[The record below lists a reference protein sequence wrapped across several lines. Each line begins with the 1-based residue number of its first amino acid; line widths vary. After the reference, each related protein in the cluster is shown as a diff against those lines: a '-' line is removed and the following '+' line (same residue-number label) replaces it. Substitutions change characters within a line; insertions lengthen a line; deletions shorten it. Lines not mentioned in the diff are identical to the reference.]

1 MKYATLVVGF
11 IVMVLVA
18 AIIAPTIIA
27 FAAAALFSTP
37 FWPVFWLSFGV
48 GLLLK
53 PTTISSTG
61 A

>member
-1 MKYATLVVGF
+1 MKKASLVVGF
-11 IVMVLVA
+11 ITLLVV
-18 AIIAPTIIA
+18 AIVIAPTIIA

-53 PTTISSTG
+53 PTTISSKG